1 MSMQVSYKKQ
11 IVLCILLLS
20 VLLMVTEI
28 SLRIWEFS
36 FVKCNFEDADTLEY
50 NFFEKKVM
58 CNDLSKIIYNL
69 EPVLTIKPNQ
79 HYNTININ
87 NLGFRGEEFKNN
99 ENYKIFVVGGSTVFG
114 TGVHEDETIPYIL
127 ENKFLKTDKIE
138 VINAGIPSMN
148 SNEELFHI
156 KNTIFQL
163 NPDLIIIYDG
173 NNEISFD
180 NTVFK
185 INYSDEKEIGFSDFQ
200 EFFRTPVIIYRYI
213 IIPISNSVENSDIEL
228 NISDASTKEK
238 SDEISEKW
246 VNNML
251 EFCDFTKT
259 NKIES
264 IVILQP
270 SLIHGEKKLS
280 EFEKTIELEDYELY
294 KKTFSKMQK
303 NITKFNECSLSIDF
317 SNIFR
322 DVQDGI
328 YFDHVHLNKIGNE
341 IVAEKIY
348 EKIEPIIKN
357 ELIS

>member
-1 MSMQVSYKKQ
+1 MQVSYKKQ
-11 IVLCILLLS
+11 IILCILLLS
-20 VLLMVTEI
+20 ILLIVTEI

-36 FVKCNFEDADTLEY
+36 FLTCNFEDADTLQY
-50 NFFEKKVM
+50 DFLEKKVM
-58 CNDLSKIIYNL
+58 CNDLLKIIYDQ

-79 HYNTININ
+79 HYDTININ
-87 NLGFRGEEFKNN
+87 NLGFRGEELQNN
-99 ENYKIFVVGGSTVFG
+99 ENYKIFVVGGSTIFG
-114 TGVHEDETIPYIL
+114 TGVYDDETIPYIL
-127 ENKFLKTDKIE
+127 DNKFLKNDKIE
-138 VINAGIPSMN
+138 VINAGIPSIN

-185 INYSDEKEIGFSDFQ
+185 INDSDEKEIGFSDFQ
-200 EFFRTPVIIYRYI
+200 EFFRTPVIVYRYI
-213 IIPISNSVENSDIEL
+213 MIPISNSVETSDIVLEDL
-228 NISDASTKEK
+228 DSFNKEK

-246 VNNML
+246 VSNMQ
-251 EFCDFTKT
+251 EFCNFTKT

-303 NITKFNECSLSIDF
+303 NISKFNECTLSVDF

-322 DVQDGI
+322 DVSDGI

-348 EKIEPIIKN
+348 DLILPIINKQTKV
-357 ELIS
+357 